1 MILSVTTRPTLRE
14 RQRQAARAL
23 VAEAALPH
31 FLARGYAGT
40 TTKAIAEAAGVSEGT
55 IFNYF
60 GAKSAV
66 LLEALRQLVP
76 SPDEVERTR
85 LAMDALPDGE
95 AVITQFCRHDEA
107 VAERALPLARVF
119 VEAAASDA
127 EVASWWRDQEEFRH
141 RAQRWL
147 IELLDSHGWLRTD
160 LPKEVLARRLWITA
174 SPEVRLK
181 WEDADLPTADF
192 RAWEEAVLQGLLL
205 PPGA

>member
-1 MILSVTTRPTLRE
+1 MPL
-14 RQRQAARAL
+14 
-23 VAEAALPH
+23 

-55 IFNYF
+55 VFNYF

-85 LAMDALPDGE
+85 LAMDALPDG
-95 AVITQFCRHDEA
+95 AAMITQFCRHDEA

-141 RAQRWL
+141 RAQGWL
-147 IELLDSHGWLRTD
+147 IELLDSRGWLRTD
-160 LPKEVLARRLWITA
+160 VPKEVLARRLWITA

-181 WEDADLPTADF
+181 WEDADLATADH